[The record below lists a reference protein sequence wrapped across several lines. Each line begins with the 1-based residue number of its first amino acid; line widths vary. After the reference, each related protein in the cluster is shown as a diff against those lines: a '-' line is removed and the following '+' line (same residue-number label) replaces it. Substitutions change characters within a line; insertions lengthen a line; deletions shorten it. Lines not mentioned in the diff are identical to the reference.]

1 MQTMPLLYD
10 LGSEFVLFTVVSP
23 EEWHR
28 GGAQYVSVP
37 LMGYSALTCCC
48 RKLLIVL
55 QTCQRTSQKQVR
67 TFSLDEWIDIA

>member
-10 LGSEFVLFTVVSP
+10 LGSDLFCLLLCPQKSGS
-23 EEWHR
+23 R

-55 QTCQRTSQKQVR
+55 QTQATHPSE
-67 TFSLDEWIDIA
+67 TG